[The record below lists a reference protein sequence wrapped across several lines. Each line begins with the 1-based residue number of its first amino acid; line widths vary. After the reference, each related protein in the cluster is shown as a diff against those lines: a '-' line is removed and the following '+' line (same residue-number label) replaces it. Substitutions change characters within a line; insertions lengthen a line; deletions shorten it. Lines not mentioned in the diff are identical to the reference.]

1 MSGVWKNAHQYSKH
15 KISLLSRWKSST
27 SVQSLMIPPAA
38 AKMYLLKNSPKKVGQ
53 LSNEILWG
61 SKWRGQCQNNLK
73 KHCWERTITPK
84 HLVAF
89 GRNGRISKVSLGR
102 WVASLLRSGY
112 FWGMN
117 IAYTVRV
124 IHGHVAFSF
133 ERKSSEPSCLNSW
146 HPQLA
151 WLLLASLPLPAIDSG
166 GLSRQFM
173 DFYTT
178 SLRKSWCVWL
188 GCNLNKSANW
198 RQNAFRL

>member
-1 MSGVWKNAHQYSKH
+1 
-15 KISLLSRWKSST
+15 
-27 SVQSLMIPPAA
+27 MIPPAA
-38 AKMYLLKNSPKKVGQ
+38 AKTYLLKNSPKKVGQ

-89 GRNGRISKVSLGR
+89 GRNGRISKVSLEDELRLSFG
-102 WVASLLRSGY
+102 VAILFLS
-112 FWGMN
+112 MD
-117 IAYTVRV
+117 IAYTVRA

-166 GLSRQFM
+166 GLSRQFT

-178 SLRKSWCVWL
+178 SLRKSWCAWL